1 MPTLDEAARAH
12 GDIRSLAEIGWEGLK
27 VGVTDAPWMLGVR
40 APDRSRS
47 ILVVTDDGEP
57 AVAVRDA
64 VPRGMAV
71 IRDARPDDAAEIAA
85 ACLPWPWMVV
95 GACGG
100 ITAGLGVI
108 LRERPVLTLW
118 LGTPPP
124 GLPRHARCFDRPSA
138 LLASVVEACGAT
150 VGGMRLALGSGVEL
164 DGGRLLR
171 GAVLQALVGAY
182 PRGFA
187 LPRGCSGA
195 SPPHSPE
202 RARRGVRSVTP
213 NQGCGSHC
221 RCRGSPCDESES

>member
-1 MPTLDEAARAH
+1 M
-12 GDIRSLAEIGWEGLK
+12 

-47 ILVVTDDGEP
+47 ILVVTDDGEL
-57 AVAVRDA
+57 AVAVRDT

-71 IRDARPDDAAEIAA
+71 IRDARPDDAAEIAS

-100 ITAGLGVI
+100 ITTGLGTI

-118 LGTPPP
+118 LGAPPP

-138 LLASVVEACGAT
+138 LLAAVVEACGAT

-171 GAVLQALVGAY
+171 GASLEALVGAY

-187 LPRGCSGA
+187 LPPRLF
-195 SPPHSPE
+195 
-202 RARRGVRSVTP
+202 RSVSTALARE
-213 NQGCGSHC
+213 GSLWSAQ
-221 RCRGSPCDESES
+221 RDSESGMRLAPSAPQVAVR

>member
-1 MPTLDEAARAH
+1 M
-12 GDIRSLAEIGWEGLK
+12 

-47 ILVVTDDGEP
+47 ILVVTEDGEL
-57 AVAVRDA
+57 AVAVRDT

-85 ACLPWPWMVV
+85 AGLPWPWMVV

-100 ITAGLGVI
+100 IATGLDAI

-124 GLPRHARCFDRPSA
+124 GLPRHARGFDRPSA
-138 LLASVVEACGAT
+138 LLAAVVEACGAT

-171 GAVLQALVGAY
+171 GAALEALVGAY

-187 LPRGCSGA
+187 LSPRLF
-195 SPPHSPE
+195 
-202 RARRGVRSVTP
+202 RSVSAALARE
-213 NQGCGSHC
+213 GSQWSAQ
-221 RCRGSPCDESES
+221 RDAESGMRLAPSAPQVAVR